1 MKVQGC
7 LSDWEWVLSG
17 VPQRSVLGPL
27 LFLILV
33 IDINKNTKNASL
45 ESFAD
50 DTRIWQSINAT
61 LSFQHLQAELDQ
73 IYAWADEN
81 NMVFNGDNLEML
93 NFGKTARTYH
103 YETPQGKQIE
113 SKESVRD
120 LGIIFDP
127 N

>member
-1 MKVQGC
+1 MAKYTY
-7 LSDWEWVLSG
+7 LL
-17 VPQRSVLGPL
+17 VLGPL